1 MFGWFKRNNGFEW
14 HDYVRTTILLRRRK
28 RRERLAEAGRAAV
41 RGMKAAG
48 RRGAAASVEGVQ
60 ELGRGAAAA
69 GQQGAAMSIAGV
81 HAANE
86 KVRAGLPI
94 LWAWICAAGR
104 RLRDGL
110 ALVWSGLCAAC
121 KSLGRG
127 SAWLWAR
134 TRAGSARLGQVL
146 AVALAASATRL
157 EPVFAVLRQP
167 HIRVPLTIVGFA
179 AIFGATARI
188 VANGFDLDVVIALSI
203 GLLSLGLFFLAR
215 QRGAGAGWRGFE
227 LRNKASSLA
236 SNGPATIGA
245 AAVIA
250 ALILVVGAGWLL
262 WHNVPA
268 LPALPSLTV
277 ASSKI
282 EGRGVAVSGDT
293 LAIAGTT
300 LRLYGIEAPVPGQR
314 CLRGRSRPWNCGAAA
329 TVALSRLVRRG
340 KVTCEITESDD
351 RDRSVGECRIGD
363 KDIAAEL
370 VRGGHV
376 FATSGF
382 FAPYTG
388 LENDAREAKLGVWR
402 GQAVRPTDYRAQR
415 WEEAKRA
422 APNGCPIKGN
432 VSRGRRVYILPW
444 SSDYERVRITRR
456 RGERWF
462 CSETEAQA
470 AGWKPA
476 GSS

>member
-1 MFGWFKRNNGFEW
+1 MFGWFKRNKGFEW

-28 RRERLAEAGRAAV
+28 RRERVAEAGHAAV

-60 ELGRGAAAA
+60 EMGRGAVAA
-69 GQQGAAMSIAGV
+69 GQQGAAMSVAGV
-81 HAANE
+81 HVARE
-86 KVRAGLPI
+86 KVRSGLTI
-94 LWAWICAAGR
+94 VWAWICTAGR
-104 RLRDGL
+104 RLRDGA
-110 ALVWSGLCAAC
+110 ALVWSGLCVAC
-121 KSLGRG
+121 KALGRG
-127 SAWLWAR
+127 SAWLWVHA
-134 TRAGSARLGQVL
+134 RAGSARLGQVL
-146 AVALAASATRL
+146 AVAWASAAKRL
-157 EPVFAVLRQP
+157 EPVFVVLRQP
-167 HIRVPLTIVGFA
+167 HIRMPLAIVGFA
-179 AIFGATARI
+179 AIFGAAARI

-203 GLLSLGLFFLAR
+203 GLLILGLLFLAR
-215 QRGAGAGWRGFE
+215 QRGADVGWPGLE
-227 LRNKASSLA
+227 LRNKVSNLA
-236 SNGPATIGA
+236 SFGPATMGA
-245 AAVIA
+245 AAAIA
-250 ALILVVGAGWLL
+250 GLLLIGGAGWFL
-262 WHNVPA
+262 WHNAPS
-268 LPALPSLTV
+268 LPALPSVTA

-293 LAIAGTT
+293 LAIARTT

-314 CLRGRSRPWNCGAAA
+314 CLRGRSRRWNCGASAA
-329 TVALSRLVRRG
+329 AALSRLVRRRR
-340 KVTCEITESDD
+340 VTCEITESDD
-351 RDRSVGECRIGD
+351 RGHPVGECRIGD

-370 VRGGHV
+370 VSGGHV
-376 FATSGF
+376 FAKSGF

-388 LENDAREAKLGVWR
+388 LENDAREAKIGIWR
-402 GQAVRPTDYRAQR
+402 GEVVRPTDYRNQK

-444 SSDYERVRITRR
+444 SSDYKRVRITRR

-470 AGWKPA
+470 AGWKAA